1 MRVTQ
6 AFIALVLVT
15 VLTVPGASWAE
26 IDRVIVVKSKR
37 QMTLMHDGKVVH
49 NFKVSLGREPVGAK
63 QQAGDGRTP
72 EGRYTL
78 TGRNEASRFHRS
90 IRVSYPSPAER
101 VRART
106 EGVDPGGD
114 IMIHG
119 LSRAV
124 RSAGPGHYRLDW
136 TEGCIAVTDAEM
148 DVIWADVPADTPIEI
163 LP

>member
-1 MRVTQ
+1 MRVKQ
-6 AFIALVLVT
+6 ALVVLV
-15 VLTVPGASWAE
+15 LAAAALPWPSWAE

-37 QMTLMHDGKVVH
+37 QMTLMDDGKVIR
-49 NFKVSLGREPVGAK
+49 NFKIALGREPVGAK

-78 TGRNEASRFHRS
+78 TARNGASRFYRS
-90 IRVSYPSPAER
+90 IRVSYPSPADADL
-101 VRART
+101 ARSR
-106 EGVDPGGD
+106 GVDPGGD

-119 LSRAV
+119 LSRAMRDV
-124 RSAGPGHYRLDW
+124 GSGHYRLDW

-148 DVIWADVPADTPIEI
+148 DVIWAEVPAGTPIEI